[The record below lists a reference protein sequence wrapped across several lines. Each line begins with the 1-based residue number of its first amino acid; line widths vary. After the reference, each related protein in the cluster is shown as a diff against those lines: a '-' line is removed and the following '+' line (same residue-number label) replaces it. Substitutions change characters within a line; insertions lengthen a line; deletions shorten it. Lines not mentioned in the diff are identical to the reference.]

1 MSRAVIAHASASRVG
16 QLARRLLRYVALG
29 PIWPVPIQ
37 GKHVHVVRGLVDNES
52 VALGQTNLRELDRAG
67 QMEDLERQALE
78 REHLQPCVLG
88 DEEAAALAY
97 GHAGEPPELAGG
109 GALAAKGA
117 AEGAIQTEDHDA
129 MVLRVGN
136 EEL

>member
-1 MSRAVIAHASASRVG
+1 M
-16 QLARRLLRYVALG
+16 
-29 PIWPVPIQ
+29 
-37 GKHVHVVRGLVDNES
+37 HVVRGLVDYKG
-52 VALGQTNLRELDRAG
+52 VALGQTDLRELDRAG

-78 REHLQPCVLG
+78 REHLQPHVLG
-88 DEEAAALAY
+88 DEEAAALAH
-97 GHAGEPPELAGG
+97 GHAGEPAELAGG

-129 MVLRVGN
+129 MVLGVGN

>member
-1 MSRAVIAHASASRVG
+1 MS
-16 QLARRLLRYVALG
+16 ARSPGYSVTSG
-29 PIWPVPIQ
+29 PIWRAPIQ
-37 GKHVHVVRGLVDNES
+37 GEHVHVVRGLVDHKG
-52 VALGQTNLRELDRAG
+52 VVIGQTDLRELDRAG

-78 REHLQPCVLG
+78 REHLQARVLG

-97 GHAGEPPELAGG
+97 GHAGEPPELAGV

-117 AEGAIQTEDHDA
+117 AERAIQTEDHDA
-129 MVLRVGN
+129 MVLGVGN